1 MEIQTLNQNE
11 IDETKPITFAPR
23 EWFFFKEEIKNQL
36 AEGNS
41 PDFLKA
47 LHNAR
52 YFAEISRRTEKIKA
66 GHYVEHDLIEDN
78 DDE

>member
-1 MEIQTLNQNE
+1 MEIQTLNQKCL
-11 IDETKPITFAPR
+11 DEGEPITFAPR
-23 EWFFFKEEIKNQL
+23 EWYFFKEEIKNQL